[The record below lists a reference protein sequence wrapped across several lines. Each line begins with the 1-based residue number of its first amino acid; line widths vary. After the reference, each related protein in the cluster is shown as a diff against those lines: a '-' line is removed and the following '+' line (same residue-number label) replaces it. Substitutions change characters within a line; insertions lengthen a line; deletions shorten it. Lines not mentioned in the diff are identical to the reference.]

1 MTNKQTKLTN
11 YKATLIAEGVQE
23 PDYPEQYIEAW
34 QHLIDTGL
42 VWKLQGWFGR
52 TAQTLI
58 SEGIC
63 TVAITEQ

>member
-42 VWKLQGWFGR
+42 VWQLQGWFGR
-52 TAQTLI
+52 TAHTLI

-63 TVAITEQ
+63 TVKITEQ

>member
-1 MTNKQTKLTN
+1 MTNKKLTIFQ
-11 YKATLIAEGVQE
+11 AVMIAEGAEE

-34 QHLIDTGL
+34 QMLITTGQ

-52 TAQTLI
+52 TASTLI

-63 TVAITEQ
+63 TMPTTGGAE

>member
-1 MTNKQTKLTN
+1 MTKKKLTT
-11 YKATLIAEGVQE
+11 YKAIMIAEGVEE
-23 PDYPEQYIEAW
+23 PDYPEQYVEAW
-34 QHLIDTGL
+34 QLLINTGQ

-63 TVAITEQ
+63 TMPTTGGEQ